1 MIQMN
6 NEDHGHVIAESAG
19 VIFNP
24 AADVVI
30 SHLDKGGELTGGV
43 IYNGYTRASINMH
56 VAAFSPRWGSR
67 DMLWVCFDYP
77 FNQLGCRKVFG
88 QVPSKNDHALEFNLK
103 LGFKIEALIPDV
115 FPEDDLIVV
124 SMSRE
129 DCRWLNLK
137 PRTLFPKE
145 AV

>member
-6 NEDHGHVIAESAG
+6 NPEHGYAIAEAAG

-24 AADVVI
+24 EADIVI
-30 SHLDKGGELTGGV
+30 SRLSNEELVGGV
-43 IYNGYTRASINMH
+43 LYNGYTRASINMH

-67 DMLWVCFDYP
+67 DILWVCFDYP
-77 FNQLGCRKVFG
+77 FNQLGCKKVFG
-88 QVPSKNDHALEFNLK
+88 QVPSKNEHALEFNLK
-103 LGFKIEALIPDV
+103 LGFKIETLIPDV
-115 FPEDDLIVV
+115 FPEDDLLVV
-124 SMSRE
+124 SMVRE
-129 DCRWLNLK
+129 DCRWLNIK

>member
-6 NEDHGHVIAESAG
+6 NPEHGYAIAEAAG

-24 AADVVI
+24 EADVII
-30 SHLDKGGELTGGV
+30 SRLSNEELVGGV
-43 IYNGYTRASINMH
+43 LYNGYTRASINMH

-77 FNQLGCRKVFG
+77 FNQLGCKKVFG
-88 QVPSKNDHALEFNLK
+88 QVPSKNEHALEFNLK
-103 LGFKIEALIPDV
+103 LGFKIETLIPDV
-115 FPEDDLIVV
+115 FPEDDLLVV
-124 SMSRE
+124 SMVRE
-129 DCRWLNLK
+129 DCRWLNIK

>member
-6 NEDHGHVIAESAG
+6 NEAHGYAIAESAG

-24 AADVVI
+24 AADVMI
-30 SHLDKGGELTGGV
+30 SHLDKNGELTGGV
-43 IYNGYTRASINMH
+43 IYNGYTKASINMH
-56 VAAFSPRWGSR
+56 VAAFNPRWGSR

-124 SMSRE
+124 SMPRE
-129 DCRWLNLK
+129 DCRWLNIK

>member
-6 NEDHGHVIAESAG
+6 NPEHGHTIAEAAG

-24 AADVVI
+24 EADVVI
-30 SHLDKGGELTGGV
+30 SHLSKRELTGGV

-56 VAAFSPRWGSR
+56 VAAFSSRWGSR

-77 FNQLGCRKVFG
+77 FNQLGCKKVFG
-88 QVPSKNDHALEFNLK
+88 QVPSKNERALEFNLK

-124 SMSRE
+124 SMVRE

>member
-6 NEDHGHVIAESAG
+6 NPEHGYAIAEAAG

-24 AADVVI
+24 EADIVI
-30 SHLDKGGELTGGV
+30 SRLSNGELAGGV
-43 IYNGYTRASINMH
+43 LYNGYTRASINMH

-77 FNQLGCRKVFG
+77 FNQLGCKKVFG
-88 QVPSKNDHALEFNLK
+88 QVPSKNEHALEFNLK
-103 LGFKIEALIPDV
+103 LGFKIETLIPDV
-115 FPEDDLIVV
+115 FPEDDLLVV
-124 SMSRE
+124 SMVRE
-129 DCRWLNLK
+129 DCRWLNIK

>member
-1 MIQMN
+1 MN
-6 NEDHGHVIAESAG
+6 NPEHGYAIAEAAG

-24 AADVVI
+24 EADIVI
-30 SHLDKGGELTGGV
+30 SRLSNEELVGGV
-43 IYNGYTRASINMH
+43 LYNGYTRASINMH

-77 FNQLGCRKVFG
+77 FNQLGCKKVFG
-88 QVPSKNDHALEFNLK
+88 QVPSKNEHALEFNLK
-103 LGFKIEALIPDV
+103 LGFKIETLIPDV
-115 FPEDDLIVV
+115 FPEDDLLVV
-124 SMSRE
+124 SMVRE
-129 DCRWLNLK
+129 DCRWLNIK

>member
-1 MIQMN
+1 MN
-6 NEDHGHVIAESAG
+6 NPEHGYAIAEAAG

-24 AADVVI
+24 EADIVI
-30 SHLDKGGELTGGV
+30 SRLSNEELVGGV
-43 IYNGYTRASINMH
+43 LYNGYTRASINMH

-77 FNQLGCRKVFG
+77 FNQLGCKKVFG
-88 QVPSKNDHALEFNLK
+88 QVPSKNEHALEFNLK
-103 LGFKIEALIPDV
+103 LGFKIETLIPDV
-115 FPEDDLIVV
+115 FPEDDLLVV
-124 SMSRE
+124 SMVRE
-129 DCRWLNLK
+129 DCRWLKIK

>member
-6 NEDHGHVIAESAG
+6 NPEYGYAIAEAAG

-24 AADVVI
+24 EADIVI
-30 SHLDKGGELTGGV
+30 SHLSKGELTGGV
-43 IYNGYTRASINMH
+43 LYNGYTRASINMH

-77 FNQLGCRKVFG
+77 FNQLGCKKVFG
-88 QVPSKNDHALEFNLK
+88 QVPSKNEHALEFNLK
-103 LGFKIEALIPDV
+103 LGFKIETLIPDV
-115 FPEDDLIVV
+115 FPEDDLLVV
-124 SMSRE
+124 SMVRE
-129 DCRWLNLK
+129 DCRWLKIK

>member
-6 NEDHGHVIAESAG
+6 NPEHGYAIAEAAG

-24 AADVVI
+24 EADIVI
-30 SHLDKGGELTGGV
+30 SRLSNEELVGGV
-43 IYNGYTRASINMH
+43 LYNGYTRASINMH

-77 FNQLGCRKVFG
+77 FNQLGCKKVFG
-88 QVPSKNDHALEFNLK
+88 QVPSKNEHALEFNLK
-103 LGFKIEALIPDV
+103 LGFKIETLIPDV
-115 FPEDDLIVV
+115 FPEDDLLVV
-124 SMSRE
+124 SMVRE
-129 DCRWLNLK
+129 DCRWLNIK